1 MKDIEHR
8 SQVALCQW
16 LDAANIQYF
25 AIPNGGARNAITG
38 KRLKDEGVKAGV
50 PDLFF
55 PKLRLFIE
63 MKSPDG
69 RQNEAQKQWMF
80 DLRLAGYRVEVCHS
94 AEEAIK
100 LVEGFRL

>member
-1 MKDIEHR
+1 MRDIEHR
-8 SQVALCQW
+8 SQVAFVRW
-16 LDAANIQYF
+16 LDANDIYYF

-50 PDLFF
+50 PDLFLYG
-55 PKLRLFIE
+55 LRLFIE
-63 MKSPDG
+63 MKSPTG
-69 RQNEAQKQWMF
+69 RLSPAQVARHKE
-80 DLRLAGYRVEVCHS
+80 LREAGYRVEICHS

>member
-8 SQVALCQW
+8 SQVALCKW
-16 LDAANIQYF
+16 LDAANILYF

-50 PDLFF
+50 PDLFLY
-55 PKLRLFIE
+55 KLRLFIE
-63 MKSPDG
+63 MKSPKGYVTD
-69 RQNEAQKQWMF
+69 AQKYMHVK
-80 DLRLAGYRVEVCHS
+80 LRKAGYGVEICYS